1 MTKFNFETQRPKT
14 STKKKKEKKKTSEYQ
29 IKITP

>member
-14 STKKKKEKKKTSEYQ
+14 STKKKKTSEYQ